1 MNFKLLHQTVRR
13 HALTTQSMFWGSTS
27 ETSTEPGSK
36 LADAIAEIVGT
47 RPLDL
52 RWGLADLYIHL
63 PHGVMIAVRHN
74 EELS

>member
-1 MNFKLLHQTVRR
+1 MNFKLLQQTVRK

-36 LADAIAEIVGT
+36 LADAIAGILGV

-63 PHGVMIAVRHN
+63 PCGIMIAVRHTQ
-74 EELS
+74 EF

>member
-1 MNFKLLHQTVRR
+1 MNFKLLQQTVRK

-36 LADAIAEIVGT
+36 LADAISDILGV

-52 RWGLADLYIHL
+52 RWGLTDLYIHL
-63 PHGVMIAVRHN
+63 PCGIMIAVRHN
-74 EELS
+74 TEF